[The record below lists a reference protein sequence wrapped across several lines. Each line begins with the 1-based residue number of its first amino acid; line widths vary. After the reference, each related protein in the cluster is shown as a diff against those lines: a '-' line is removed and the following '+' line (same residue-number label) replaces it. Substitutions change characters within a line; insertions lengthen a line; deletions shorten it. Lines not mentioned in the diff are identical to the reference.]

1 MSMKAKLGQ
10 PQGNN
15 QNKTFV
21 PGTPSNNRTPAA
33 PANQAPTTPTK

>member
-10 PQGNN
+10 NPN

-21 PGTPSNNRTPAA
+21 PGAPSNNRTGPST
-33 PANQAPTTPTK
+33 PSNQAPSTPTK

>member
-10 PQGNN
+10 PQGQS

-21 PGTPSNNRTPAA
+21 PGTPSNNRA
-33 PANQAPTTPTK
+33 PAEPAKQGPSTPTK

>member
-10 PQGNN
+10 QQN

-21 PGTPSNNRTPAA
+21 PGTPSNNRTPAE
-33 PANQAPTTPTK
+33 PAKQGSSTPTK